1 MDSELA
7 DINQA
12 IALSLALDAEL
23 RRMKLEQQ
31 HPGSTAAPLPQ
42 DPVRMFK
49 GGESCVHS
57 EIDQRKAQ
65 HLDIHVNWCYVLTR
79 GGLPG

>member
-23 RRMKLEQQ
+23 RRMRLEQQ
-31 HPGSTAAPLPQ
+31 HPGSTAAQLPQ

-49 GGESCVHS
+49 GGKSFIHS
-57 EIDQRKAQ
+57 YIDLCL
-65 HLDIHVNWCYVLTR
+65 HGPT
-79 GGLPG
+79 